1 MLSFT
6 TQPADCVPAG
16 QRAEYRLA
24 CDPAQ
29 TVDIRITDSQTDEL
43 LGTKRFVDV
52 AEAVFDAAPVVRRH
66 IAFAP
71 ESGTATGFIAN
82 TDRICS
88 VKVSAAPTDA
98 PAQAVVS
105 SASVYYAATE
115 AAPIPSL
122 LTAMPLQRLLAP
134 GEQDEI
140 TLLKYG
146 LLRMT
151 VTAKGPAGERT
162 QNYTS
167 TSTPIHLFRLCADDF
182 PDAEQLTL
190 DFAGVGTVVYTTA
203 PKPHDACRLAW
214 RSRAG
219 SLEHYTFPT
228 EVCATVEASKTRIC
242 GPDGYS
248 TTASTEKRRTRLRS
262 AYETRAAAEALAE
275 IVASPQVWRVA
286 GGRYEPVDVVTDTA
300 VLQRQG
306 VLNMLEIEI
315 RPCKTDRPWR

>member
-29 TVDIRITDSQTDEL
+29 TADIRITDSQTDEL

-82 TDRICS
+82 TDRIRS

-140 TLLKYG
+140 TLLKY
-146 LLRMT
+146 
-151 VTAKGPAGERT
+151 
-162 QNYTS
+162 
-167 TSTPIHLFRLCADDF
+167 
-182 PDAEQLTL
+182 
-190 DFAGVGTVVYTTA
+190 
-203 PKPHDACRLAW
+203 
-214 RSRAG
+214 
-219 SLEHYTFPT
+219 
-228 EVCATVEASKTRIC
+228 
-242 GPDGYS
+242 
-248 TTASTEKRRTRLRS
+248 
-262 AYETRAAAEALAE
+262 AA
-275 IVASPQVWRVA
+275 
-286 GGRYEPVDVVTDTA
+286 
-300 VLQRQG
+300 
-306 VLNMLEIEI
+306 
-315 RPCKTDRPWR
+315 